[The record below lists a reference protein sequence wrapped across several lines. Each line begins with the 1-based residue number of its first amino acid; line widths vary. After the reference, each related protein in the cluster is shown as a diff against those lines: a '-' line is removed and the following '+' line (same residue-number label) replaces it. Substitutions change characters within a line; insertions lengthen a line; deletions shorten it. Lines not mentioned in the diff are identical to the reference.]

1 MQEHKLFSKYTIPSL
16 LDELDTIEMIHIPGK
31 TPIIREVLNK
41 QTELYKC
48 MAVEPPVG
56 TLS

>member
-1 MQEHKLFSKYTIPSL
+1 MMLFLISPCIPQYFFDL
-16 LDELDTIEMIHIPGK
+16 EVIHIPGK

-41 QTELYKC
+41 QAELYKC

-56 TLS
+56 ALS